1 MSNIQNTESA
11 LNIFKRLRGNQ
22 TNREVISNQNNYIN
36 VSIDE
41 HKTVLKKYNE
51 MNRDI
56 PDLNNIIYFVQDG
69 QNNWVNV
76 NLSVDNK
83 FIKDKSKFLYLLDC
97 EGVIVRK
104 LQINKDIIIYD
115 NDGIRLDFIP
125 ASRKRNIY
133 IYVNLRYASADSLF
147 NNKMNTRVNPS
158 TSQTYRDRTVTEFID
173 FIIRET
179 PVVENVNNN
188 NSDSYNETK
197 LDNQYLKPPPP
208 KNDGTVTQNN
218 DYTPSPTFDTV
229 PQQFS
234 YITNTNQIVNYNSN
248 IGGDINIQN
257 INYESEPWPDI
268 PYNEN
273 NENVQ
278 EDLAS
283 WNSKFDADD
292 INTQILNTIQNMEDN
307 INEIQQG
314 AEPQPINFNIE
325 NIIVKGDIPDLDLYP
340 ELDGVPNIG
349 AGDYNILD
357 IPPTFNVGQYGIY
370 LPRYL
375 TNKWAI
381 LGVTTSILVGSFTYL
396 LYLNPQYGESIKNTL
411 ASITTKFANLLR
423 PATPGKPYK
432 FVKVSPDSDFRVEAV
447 IRNHQELI
455 DFYVQ
460 YILTNQDLNVQ
471 EHSLIDPLLKNM
483 VVDTISY
490 KSDDYEETATYINLS
505 ETLIRNVNDKTEPFN
520 EFIRDAS
527 IIAGSAPLLVPTS
540 DFGSDPN
547 PLPED
552 VETALIDNVDKQ
564 SWLSYI
570 WAILGFL
577 GSKVIDLLTSSIGG
591 ALSFLGNSTIW
602 LFGIGAAAIAYFIT
616 RK

>member
-11 LNIFKRLRGNQ
+11 LNIFKRLRGNE
-22 TNREVISNQNNYIN
+22 TNKKVISTQNNYIN

-51 MNRDI
+51 INRDI
-56 PDLNNIIYFVQDG
+56 PDLNNIIYFVQDSE
-69 QNNWVNV
+69 NNWVNV
-76 NLSVDNK
+76 NLSVENK
-83 FIKDKSKFLYLLDC
+83 FTKDKSKFLYLLNC
-97 EGVIVRK
+97 EGIIVRK

-115 NDGIRLDFIP
+115 NDGIKLDFIP

-208 KNDGTVTQNN
+208 TNDGTVTQNN

-234 YITNTNQIVNYNSN
+234 YVTNTNQVINYNSN
-248 IGGDINIQN
+248 IGGDINIQT

-381 LGVTTSILVGSFTYL
+381 LGVTTSVLVGSFTYL

-471 EHSLIDPLLKNM
+471 EHLLIDPLLKNM

-490 KSDDYEETATYINLS
+490 KSDDYEESLTYINLN

-540 DFGSDPN
+540 DFGSEPN

-577 GSKVIDLLTSSIGG
+577 GSKVIDLLASSIGG

>member
-11 LNIFKRLRGNQ
+11 LNIFKRLRGNE
-22 TNREVISNQNNYIN
+22 TNKKVISTQNNYIN

-51 MNRDI
+51 INRDI
-56 PDLNNIIYFVQDG
+56 PDLNNIIYFVQDSE
-69 QNNWVNV
+69 NNWVNV
-76 NLSVDNK
+76 NLSVENK
-83 FIKDKSKFLYLLDC
+83 FTKDRSKFLYLLNC
-97 EGVIVRK
+97 EGIIVRK

-115 NDGIRLDFIP
+115 NDGIKLDFIP

-208 KNDGTVTQNN
+208 TNDGTVTQNN

-234 YITNTNQIVNYNSN
+234 YVTNTNQVINYNSN
-248 IGGDINIQN
+248 IGGDINIQT

-381 LGVTTSILVGSFTYL
+381 LGVTTSVLVGSFTYL

-471 EHSLIDPLLKNM
+471 EHLLIDPLLKNM

-490 KSDDYEETATYINLS
+490 KSDDYEESLTYINLN

-540 DFGSDPN
+540 DFGSEPN

-577 GSKVIDLLTSSIGG
+577 GSKVIDLLASSIGG